1 MRPTRQQQAAP
12 GQPAVASEAAA
23 TEIDILLAEIDGL
36 EQGMLGLRLQQQE
49 ADAKLRQIN
58 ELIQQQAGGLATA
71 QRLLRTFQGLAGNRQ
86 GEPSAP
92 APAEDMTEGGAE

>member
-49 ADAKLRQIN
+49 ADAELRRIN
-58 ELIQQQAGGLATA
+58 EMIQQQAGGIATA
-71 QRLLRTFQGLAGNRQ
+71 QRLLRTFQGMENRR
-86 GEPSAP
+86 GEPPAP
-92 APAEDMTEGGAE
+92 APAGDIVEGGAE